1 MLEQFSDCCC
11 AVFAGFLWPYFQD
24 PRGTQRA
31 EEPSWHSWWPL
42 QVMSEVSVFWGAGG
56 ECVGGVEGEG
66 HCSSGWKVVL
76 GWGGGGDCSGGWR
89 VGVGGDSGGWGGG
102 GGGDCSGGW
111 RVVLVG
117 GSTVSMH
124 SRASPHCQLH
134 PFDSCRF
141 VQRAPLSF
149 LQSAMCKPLLCCAIA
164 ACSLDH
170 KDANASVMKFL
181 SDFIKCA
188 REKEVRG
195 RIQMASGSGA
205 HHLYL
210 KGTEETCKCS
220 ITGLSQQTVPPEE
233 KC

>member
-1 MLEQFSDCCC
+1 M
-11 AVFAGFLWPYFQD
+11 GW
-24 PRGTQRA
+24 GTILTQLMT
-31 EEPSWHSWWPL
+31 SSGYVWG
-42 QVMSEVSVFWGAGG
+42 QCVSGAGG
-56 ECVGGVEGEG
+56 ECVGG
-66 HCSSGWKVVL
+66 
-76 GWGGGGDCSGGWR
+76 
-89 VGVGGDSGGWGGG
+89 GGG
-102 GGGDCSGGW
+102 GGRGI
-111 RVVLVG
+111 VVVVG

-124 SRASPHCQLH
+124 AFRSESSPSATSVWL
-134 PFDSCRF
+134 SCRF

-195 RIQMASGSGA
+195 RNQMACGSEA
-205 HHLYL
+205 HLDL
-210 KGTEETCKCS
+210 KGTEENCKCS